1 MGEQL
6 RPFADQ
12 VGTPAEQVAGFA
24 HPLGVGIGDR
34 EVAAAEE
41 SSDLA
46 GIDAIVF
53 GFAAVDG
60 FHVQGV
66 AQDERNLVLLAEV
79 RDPVPGEH
87 ALGADDEAVAKRLD
101 GTQQGIGPAGQ
112 VAVEDG
118 LAGLVED
125 AQVHGPGVQVNAVV
139 ESVLLGVESHRGLLV
154 RGNMRWLCGYFQHT
168 C

>member
-66 AQDERNLVLLAEV
+66 AQDERNLVLQAEV

-87 ALGADDEAVAKRLD
+87 ALDADNQVLAKGRDGAKKNIWTAR
-101 GTQQGIGPAGQ
+101 Q
-112 VAVEDG
+112 VAVKDDG
-118 LAGLVED
+118 AGLIQD
-125 AQVHGPGVQVNAVV
+125 AQVHAPG
-139 ESVLLGVESHRGLLV
+139 
-154 RGNMRWLCGYFQHT
+154 M
-168 C
+168 